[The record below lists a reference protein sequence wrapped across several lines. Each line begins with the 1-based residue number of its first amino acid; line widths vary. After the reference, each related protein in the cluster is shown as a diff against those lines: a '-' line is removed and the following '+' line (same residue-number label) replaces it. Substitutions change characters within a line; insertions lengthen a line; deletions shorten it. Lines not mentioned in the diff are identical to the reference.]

1 MTAAR
6 TDAIQY
12 QPTVARLSHRVNVP
26 ATAGGYLITD
36 DGATFPRAEVARVQ
50 RADGQRGVDLFL
62 IGDCGATFTPA
73 EARRLADALR
83 READLAEGRSDRTTR

>member
-12 QPTVARLSHRVNVP
+12 QPTVAHLSAATNVP

-73 EARRLADALR
+73 EARKLADALC
-83 READLAEGRSDRTTR
+83 READLAEGHTERASR